1 MLKAK
6 GESLLLKL
14 FCFKKTLQRC
24 MELAGIKFAL
34 CDTYNK
40 CVILCLVLICYCC
53 YTIMD

>member
-6 GESLLLKL
+6 RELLLLKL